1 MEEIAM
7 RRGLSKFLRWISW
20 VCLCFVALDIIYN
33 GLLPLLIHL
42 RLISSE
48 GYVPSDAAENIK
60 VGVFYFVVAF
70 VAEFISNLLAGK
82 RGTGGDRAMH
92 YSRVEADVQV
102 VYLRQGN
109 TIIPVHISGDD
120 VIPVNRRLR

>member
-1 MEEIAM
+1 M
-7 RRGLSKFLRWISW
+7 RRGLSKFFRWISW
-20 VCLCFVALDIIYN
+20 VCSCFVALDIIYN

-48 GYVPSDAAENIK
+48 GYVPSDTGENIK
-60 VGVFYFVVAF
+60 FGVFYFVVAF

-82 RGTGGDRAMH
+82 RGTGADREAAAIH
-92 YSRVEADVQV
+92 YSLVEADVQV
-102 VYLRQGN
+102 VYVRQGN
-109 TIIPVHISGDD
+109 TIIPVQVSRDD